1 MALDHLNFREMLETT
16 CSAENSKCIFFFMNG
31 YLTSLIENKVAN
43 PRFIKFIVEWFMLN
57 VNEFRLRELLFS

>member
-1 MALDHLNFREMLETT
+1 
-16 CSAENSKCIFFFMNG
+16 MNG

>member
-16 CSAENSKCIFFFMNG
+16 CSAENSTCNFFFMNG
-31 YLTSLIENKVAN
+31 YLASLNENKVAN
-43 PRFIKFIVEWFMLN
+43 RFIKFIVEWFMLN